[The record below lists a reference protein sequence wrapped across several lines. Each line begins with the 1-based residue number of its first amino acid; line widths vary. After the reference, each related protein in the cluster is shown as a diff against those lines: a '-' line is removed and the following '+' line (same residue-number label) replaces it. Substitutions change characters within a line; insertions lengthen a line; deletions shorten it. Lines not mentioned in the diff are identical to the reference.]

1 MTTHRTLQCSSC
13 EYILHCIGTCRYS
26 RKLIKYQHTKYKFLT
41 DKLGKKNNSDLD
53 KCQDTKQEGVQG
65 HSWSCPVRIS
75 GPDVPLWAGG
85 VCVCVLTKR
94 RKKRAWKRKTDT
106 YTDRQCEE
114 WGMCCL
120 PNHSARLWFIWHLLD
135 GGLGTTGHLHRG
147 MTSDLLHLL
156 KSTQLSL
163 LNPHPDR
170 RDELGARKHTD
181 VQTHELRFRI

>member
-41 DKLGKKNNSDLD
+41 DKLEKKNNSDLD

-94 RKKRAWKRKTDT
+94 RKKKSLKKKDRHIYRQAVWGVRHVLLAKPLSKTVI
-106 YTDRQCEE
+106 Y
-114 WGMCCL
+114 L
-120 PNHSARLWFIWHLLD
+120 ASARWWSGYNRPPTPRNDLWPASPSEIN
-135 GGLGTTGHLHRG
+135 
-147 MTSDLLHLL
+147 SAVPA
-156 KSTQLSL
+156 KSTPRQEGRAGSS
-163 LNPHPDR
+163 
-170 RDELGARKHTD
+170 
-181 VQTHELRFRI
+181 